1 MELFRASP
9 LLPRP
14 ATGSGFQCL
23 SHLLQMKGRVGRRP
37 NRQTALVPSTSL
49 SKVAASKAM
58 ETVEKEEDE
67 KFQTVVLSLIARYSR
82 YSWLTWI
89 VVKIILKV
97 TTYTVLKVI
106 ISFSTRPDQS
116 FSGR

>member
-1 MELFRASP
+1 MELFRVST

-37 NRQTALVPSTSL
+37 NRQTALVPTTSL

-58 ETVEKEEDE
+58 ETEEDE

-106 ISFSTRPDQS
+106 IRLST
-116 FSGR
+116 

>member
-1 MELFRASP
+1 MDLFRVST

-14 ATGSGFQCL
+14 ATGSGCQCL
-23 SHLLQMKGRVGRRP
+23 SHLLQMKGRVSRRP

-106 ISFSTRPDQS
+106 ISFST
-116 FSGR
+116 

>member
-1 MELFRASP
+1 MDLFRVST

-14 ATGSGFQCL
+14 ATGSGCQCL
-23 SHLLQMKGRVGRRP
+23 SHLLQMKGRVSRRP

-58 ETVEKEEDE
+58 ETVETVEKEEDE

-106 ISFSTRPDQS
+106 ISLST
-116 FSGR
+116 

>member
-1 MELFRASP
+1 
-9 LLPRP
+9 
-14 ATGSGFQCL
+14 
-23 SHLLQMKGRVGRRP
+23 MKGRVSRRP

-67 KFQTVVLSLIARYSR
+67 KFQTVVLSLIASHSR
-82 YSWLTWI
+82 CSWLTWI

-106 ISFSTRPDQS
+106 ISLSI
-116 FSGR
+116 